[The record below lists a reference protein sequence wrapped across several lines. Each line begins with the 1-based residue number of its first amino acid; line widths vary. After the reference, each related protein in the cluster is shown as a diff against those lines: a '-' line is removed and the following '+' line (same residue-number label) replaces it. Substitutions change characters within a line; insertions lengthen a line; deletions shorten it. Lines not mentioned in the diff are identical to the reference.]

1 MWRSLWHHFLCYSST
16 LESPMNLKDAFSLFK
31 YIITFPCYCNA
42 CVIIYIQVVGFVYE
56 SSDGINWVSSY
67 T

>member
-1 MWRSLWHHFLCYSST
+1 
-16 LESPMNLKDAFSLFK
+16 MNLKDAFSLFK